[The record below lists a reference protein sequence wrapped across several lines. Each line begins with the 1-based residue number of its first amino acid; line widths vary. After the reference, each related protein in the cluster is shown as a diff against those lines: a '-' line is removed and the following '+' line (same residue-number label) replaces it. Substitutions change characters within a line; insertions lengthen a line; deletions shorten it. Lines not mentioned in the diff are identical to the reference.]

1 MRLSLLS
8 GVVHRGFRCAR
19 GVCLF
24 GVIAISS
31 RGWKRVDV
39 EERPRKADIGAMGEE
54 RSTSEGAVLR
64 HTTTAADPRPLDRS
78 LARVSPGPLE
88 HSDSYNSSLVL

>member
-1 MRLSLLS
+1 MILSLLS

-24 GVIAISS
+24 GVIVISS

-39 EERPRKADIGAMGEE
+39 EERPRKADIGGTGKEP
-54 RSTSEGAVLR
+54 STSEGPVLR
-64 HTTTAADPRPLDRS
+64 HTTAADSRPLDRS
-78 LARVSPGPLE
+78 LARMSPGPLE
-88 HSDSYNSSLVL
+88 HSDSYSSSLIL

>member
-1 MRLSLLS
+1 MREKESIIFCFNCFFSFHAQGFGRALSMILSLLS

-19 GVCLF
+19 GICLF

-39 EERPRKADIGAMGEE
+39 EERPRKADIGGTGEE
-54 RSTSEGAVLR
+54 R
-64 HTTTAADPRPLDRS
+64 
-78 LARVSPGPLE
+78 
-88 HSDSYNSSLVL
+88 